1 MSLVGSGY
9 TVEGQKTSEEKHG
22 GLQLEVIPTLERGL
36 RSWARN
42 MEEQIR
48 HPFEEHLTPA
58 QYMLQSGDVVRS
70 YAMPM
75 LKTCAINIQDLPL
88 EDHCIVNSYTAL
100 KGIS

>member
-9 TVEGQKTSEEKHG
+9 TVEGQKTSVEKHG
-22 GLQLEVIPTLERGL
+22 GLQLEVIPQLERGL

-42 MEEQIR
+42 LEEQVGR
-48 HPFEEHLTPA
+48 PFQEYLTPA
-58 QYMLQSGDVVRS
+58 QNMLQSGDVVRS

-88 EDHCIVNSYTAL
+88 EDHCIVNSHTTL